1 MKNRI
6 LMAGVTAGMLLAGGL
21 AYVQPSS
28 AG

>member
-1 MKNRI
+1 MMNK
-6 LMAGVTAGMLLAGGL
+6 LMLAGVTTGMLLVSGL

>member
-1 MKNRI
+1 MKNRL
-6 LMAGVTAGMLLAGGL
+6 LMAGVMTGMLLAGGL